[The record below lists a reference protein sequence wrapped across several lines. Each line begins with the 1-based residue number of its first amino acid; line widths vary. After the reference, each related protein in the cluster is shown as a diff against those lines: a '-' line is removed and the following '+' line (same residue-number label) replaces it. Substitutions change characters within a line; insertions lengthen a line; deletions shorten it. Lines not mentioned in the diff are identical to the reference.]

1 MYMTS
6 TEVDYPIKAKHLFL
20 FLINRVKMSKF
31 VSLSVKN
38 GETTNA
44 KKGGG
49 EVMGGQSGG
58 KSDALIFENFKKSL
72 FSGQSVKNMC
82 IYIHSHTHIYIF

>member
-1 MYMTS
+1 MTS
-6 TEVDYPIKAKHLFL
+6 TQVDYPIKAKHFLL

-44 KKGGG
+44 KKGLGGG
-49 EVMGGQSGG
+49 EDNPVEIRRS
-58 KSDALIFENFKKSL
+58 NFLKL
-72 FSGQSVKNMC
+72 
-82 IYIHSHTHIYIF
+82 